1 MLVAGWRAWA
11 QPPRLPVA
19 IKPPPAHRERP
30 LRPARTE
37 RARRLAG
44 ETDARGCR
52 PTRGAPLVVFFHGGG
67 FRLGDKSSVPGLA
80 GREVPGRGDLGGLG
94 ELSAVAG
101 RRVPRPD
108 ARRCAGDPV
117 PPAARA
123 ELGIDPHR
131 IAASGSSAGAG
142 IALWVGFHD
151 DLADPRSPDPVAR
164 GSRAGVACLGVNG
177 AQTSYD
183 PRFIKR
189 VIGGRAHEHSAL
201 KPFYGLPDSDL
212 GTPRAHQLYEDASP
226 INHASS
232 GDPPVILFYA
242 EPDEPLPAD
251 ARAGQGIHHPRFG
264 AALKAKLDPMG
275 VECVVRH
282 ARDFPERDDPE
293 EAEFREMTAFFLR
306 HLRR

>member
-1 MLVAGWRAWA
+1 M
-11 QPPRLPVA
+11 RL
-19 IKPPPAHRERP
+19 H
-30 LRPARTE
+30 AR
-37 RARRLAG
+37 
-44 ETDARGCR
+44 D
-52 PTRGAPLVVFFHGGG
+52 F
-67 FRLGDKSSVPGLA
+67 
-80 GREVPGRGDLGGLG
+80 
-94 ELSAVAG
+94 
-101 RRVPRPD
+101 
-108 ARRCAGDPV
+108 
-117 PPAARA
+117 
-123 ELGIDPHR
+123 GIDPAR

-151 DLADPRSPDPVAR
+151 DLADPKSADPVLR
-164 GSRAGVACLGVNG
+164 ESSRVACLGVDG

-201 KPFYGLPDSDL
+201 KSFFGLPDSDL
-212 GTPRAHQLYEDASP
+212 GTTRAHRIFEDASP

-264 AALKAKLDPMG
+264 AALKAELDPIG

-282 ARDFPERDDPE
+282 ARDFPESDDPE
-293 EAEFREMTAFFLR
+293 EAMFRQMTAFFLR